1 MSVIPSGLAVQTV
14 QGNLEMLTDSAR
26 YVFVVILTGGMIY
39 LSTWAPRGWTIT
51 DFTAIVPM
59 SVVLGSHAL
68 TPLVLNPSLMIFNY

>member
-1 MSVIPSGLAVQTV
+1 
-14 QGNLEMLTDSAR
+14 MLTKPAR